1 MRCSAVLL
9 LCASSLV
16 APCLADDLSQAETF
30 LRQGRARE
38 AAQTFEAILARTPD
52 DERAIGGRIE
62 AWIDADRWTEALEEA
77 RRLGERGRSRADLAS
92 AVGAALYRAG
102 LLEEASE
109 LLTPHA
115 AANELTARG
124 WTVLGSIRLAEG
136 RSGEALEMMARALA
150 ADPEDARVVL
160 RAAEAA
166 TTRAESAAR
175 LARYL
180 EIGGGDDADRLEGA
194 RGTLRWL
201 KALGERSV
209 WRARA
214 APERLVLPLAPVA
227 GGGWTVAVRL
237 GPKRRVARLL
247 FDTGSGGVFL
257 VDRVARRGEVEELA
271 QETAFGGGGEG
282 RHRSTRGLLRSFA
295 LASLEFEDALVETT
309 TVEIDPS
316 GRYQGVL
323 GPGVL
328 DGYRLLVDLRGGT
341 LTLEREGTNASGA
354 DGVPYWNV
362 SGQLLVRAAA
372 RGAPEGLFLL
382 DTGAT
387 QSVLD
392 LDYAARIPGARLE
405 ASAAARGYGGAIAGA
420 RRVDRAQ
427 LTLLGHDTGGRPLV
441 ATDLGARSRLG
452 GVEIAGYVGMD
463 LLAGTVL
470 VIDPFTRRV
479 DLRAVR

>member
-1 MRCSAVLL
+1 MRCSAALL
-9 LCASSLV
+9 LCACLV
-16 APCLADDLSQAETF
+16 GEPGPDDLARAEAF

-38 AAQTFEAILARTPD
+38 AAETFEAILARTPE
-52 DERAIGGRIE
+52 DERALGGRIE

-77 RRLGERGRSRADLAS
+77 RRLGERGRSSGRLAS
-92 AVGAALYRAG
+92 AVGSALYRAG

-109 LLTPHA
+109 LLASHATANDLTP
-115 AANELTARG
+115 RG
-124 WTVLGSIRLAEG
+124 WTVLGLLRLAEG
-136 RSGEALEMMARALA
+136 RSAEAVERMAGALA
-150 ADPEDARVVL
+150 ADSEDARIVL
-160 RAAEAA
+160 RAAEVA
-166 TTRAESAAR
+166 TTRAEAASR
-175 LARYL
+175 LTRYL
-180 EIGGGDDADRLEGA
+180 EIGAADDADRLEGA
-194 RGTLRWL
+194 RGTLRWIR
-201 KALGERSV
+201 ALGERSV

-214 APERLVLPLAPVA
+214 APDRLVLPLAPVA
-227 GGGWTVAVRL
+227 GGGWTVAARI
-237 GPKRRVARLL
+237 GPKRRAARLL

-257 VDRVARRGEVEELA
+257 VDRVARRGEFEELA
-271 QETAFGGGGEG
+271 QETAFGGGGSG
-282 RHRSTRGLLRSFA
+282 RHRSARGLVRSFS
-295 LASLEFEDALVETT
+295 LAGLEFEDALVETT

-323 GPGVL
+323 GPSVL
-328 DGYRLLVDLRGGT
+328 DGYRLLVDLRDGT
-341 LTLEREGTNASGA
+341 LTLERQGTSASGT

-387 QSVLD
+387 HSVLD
-392 LDYAARIPGARLE
+392 LDYAARVPGARLE

-420 RRVDRAQ
+420 RRVDRAE

-441 ATDLGARSRLG
+441 ASDLGARSRLG
-452 GVEIAGYVGMD
+452 GVEIAGYIGMD

-479 DLRAVR
+479 DLRDAR